1 MLDKPCIIA
10 VCGKG
15 GVGKTSI
22 SAMIVRALLR
32 HPENRI
38 LAIDA
43 DPAVGLAA
51 ALGVDAARTVD
62 DVRNDLISRMEG
74 GGGADKAEMLAMLD
88 YDMLSVLEESKNLA
102 FLAIGRPEK
111 EGCYC
116 RINQLLREEAS
127 SILPIARQ
135 AKPFGCAWKN
145 YKTSKTRSNAKRLNA
160 RYGVQNGGL
169 GQKQPVGSDF

>member
-135 AKPFGCAWKN
+135 AKPFGRAWKN
-145 YKTSKTRSNAKRLNA
+145 YKTSKTRSNARH
-160 RYGVQNGGL
+160 GVQNGGL